1 MSQNSQHICALWG
14 PNFGSNLFFRT
25 NCKLCQPGYTNK
37 EERRDQD
44 LIAGWARPRVS
55 GTGDMLITAGRAFKT
70 LPFVRHLSTHL
81 RQYGLSCHH
90 CHQEILLDFGP
101 EWTSCFY
108 HEEPDGFDVTNLPLK
123 ISGDHWP
130 RWIIWTGQ
138 SGVKHSI
145 CTDQSIQ

>member
-1 MSQNSQHICALWG
+1 MLKTAFFALKNSIYVIVVVNVTKIL
-14 PNFGSNLFFRT
+14 T
-25 NCKLCQPGYTNK
+25 NMHFEDQILDQIDKLQVVPACPHK

-81 RQYGLSCHH
+81 RQCGLDCHH

-101 EWTSCFY
+101 E
-108 HEEPDGFDVTNLPLK
+108 
-123 ISGDHWP
+123 
-130 RWIIWTGQ
+130 
-138 SGVKHSI
+138 
-145 CTDQSIQ
+145 

>member
-1 MSQNSQHICALWG
+1 MI
-14 PNFGSNLFFRT
+14 
-25 NCKLCQPGYTNK
+25 KLAYGDKPQVVPAWLHK

-44 LIAGWARPRVS
+44 LIAGQARPRVS

-90 CHQEILLDFGP
+90 RLQEVLLDLESEGI
-101 EWTSCFY
+101 SCFC

-123 ISGDHWP
+123 ISGDH
-130 RWIIWTGQ
+130 
-138 SGVKHSI
+138 
-145 CTDQSIQ
+145 